1 MRAFVR
7 EILFCALSVA
17 GILLTVTAFGRESL
31 KFEST
36 VHDFGQIL
44 ISDGAVSCRF
54 KATNVS
60 KEDVVIQSVATSCGC
75 TSVKW
80 DHNPIAPGRTTE
92 ISATYTNDE
101 GPYSFDK
108 TLTVKILGED
118 KPVLLHLRGLSQ
130 NVIKSDAEIYT
141 YLYNGVFGLANDNF
155 KCPNLEQGGSRGD
168 QVTVANLSA
177 KPVKVGFTGVTE
189 GLTLDVKPNPIPAK
203 GHATLFYT
211 VSSRPEKW
219 GRNLYSAQPVTDG
232 KVSGKKITVEAFT
245 TENFSG
251 LTAAQKKQGSRP
263 VIAQSTYSFG
273 HKKQGAKL
281 TASFVCENK
290 GASPLVIYKIDSD
303 YSDAVP
309 GAFTK
314 SLAPGA
320 SFTLTVS
327 LDTSNLPKGEALVII
342 TLTTNSPARPIVNL
356 FLAGII
362 D

>member
-1 MRAFVR
+1 MRAFAR
-7 EILFCALSVA
+7 EILFRALSVA

-54 KATNVS
+54 RATNIS
-60 KEDVVIQSVATSCGC
+60 KGDVVIQSVATSCGC

-130 NVIKSDAEIYT
+130 NAIKPDSEIYT
-141 YLYNGVFGLANDNF
+141 YIYNGALGLANDKF

-211 VSSRPEKW
+211 VSSRSDKW
-219 GRNLYSAQPVTDG
+219 GRNLYSAQIVTEG
-232 KVSGKKITVEAFT
+232 KASEKKITIEAFT

-263 VIAQSTYSFG
+263 VFAQSTYSFG

-290 GASPLVIYKIDSD
+290 GAAPLVIHKIDSD
-303 YSDAVP
+303 CSGAVP
-309 GAFTK
+309 VSIK
-314 SLAPGA
+314 APIA
-320 SFTLTVS
+320 SGSSCTLTVP
-327 LDTSNLPKGEALVII
+327 LDTSSLPKGEALVII
-342 TLTTNSPARPIVNL
+342 TLTTNSPSRPIVNL

>member
-1 MRAFVR
+1 MRAFVGK
-7 EILFCALSVA
+7 ILFCALSVA
-17 GILLTVTAFGRESL
+17 GSLFVTVAFGRESL
-31 KFEST
+31 KFEGT

-44 ISDGAVSCRF
+44 ISDGAVSCKF
-54 KATNVS
+54 KATNIS

-80 DHNPIAPGRTTE
+80 DHNPIAPGKTTE

-141 YLYNGVFGLANDNF
+141 YLYNGVFGLADDSF

-168 QVTVANLSA
+168 QTMVANLSA
-177 KPVKVGFTGVTE
+177 KAVKVSFMNVSD
-189 GLTLDVKPNPIPAK
+189 GLSLDVQPNPIPAK

-211 VSSRPEKW
+211 VSSRPDKW

-232 KVSGKKITVEAFT
+232 KASEKKITIEAFT

-263 VIAQSTYSFG
+263 VFAQSTYSFG

-281 TASFVCENK
+281 TATFVCENK

-309 GAFTK
+309 GSVK
-314 SLAPGA
+314 SPVAPG
-320 SFTLTVS
+320 SSCTLTVP
-327 LDTSNLPKGEALVII
+327 LDTSSLPKGETLVIV
-342 TLTTNSPARPIVNL
+342 TLTTNSPTRPIVNL

>member
-7 EILFCALSVA
+7 VILFSALPVA

-54 KATNVS
+54 KATNIS

-80 DHNPIAPGRTTE
+80 DHNPIAPGKTTE

-101 GPYSFDK
+101 GPYAFDK
-108 TLTVKILGED
+108 TLTVKIMGED
-118 KPVLLHLRGLSQ
+118 KPVLLHLRGISQ

-141 YLYNGVFGLANDNF
+141 YLYNGVFGLADDSF

-168 QVTVANLSA
+168 QTTVANLSDKA
-177 KPVKVGFTGVTE
+177 VKVSFMNVSD
-189 GLTLDVKPNPIPAK
+189 GLSLDVQPNPIPAN
-203 GHATLFYT
+203 GHATLYYT
-211 VSSRPEKW
+211 VTARASKW

-232 KVSGKKITVEAFT
+232 MASDKKITVEAFT

-263 VIAQSTYSFG
+263 VFAQSTYSFG

-281 TASFVCENK
+281 TATFVCENK

-320 SFTLTVS
+320 SCSLTVA
-327 LDTSNLPKGEALVII
+327 LDTSNLPKGETLVIV
-342 TLTTNSPARPIVNL
+342 TLTTNSPSRPIVNL

>member
-1 MRAFVR
+1 M
-7 EILFCALSVA
+7 
-17 GILLTVTAFGRESL
+17 LLTETAFGRELL

-44 ISDGAVSCRF
+44 ISDGAVSCSF

-130 NVIKSDAEIYT
+130 NAIKPDSEIYT
-141 YLYNGVFGLANDNF
+141 YLYNGVLGLSNDRL
-155 KCPNLEQGGSRGD
+155 KCPNLEQGGSRGY
-168 QVTVANLSA
+168 QLTVANLSA
-177 KPVKVGFTGVTE
+177 KSVKVGFADVTD
-189 GLTLDVKPNPIPAK
+189 GLALEIRPNPIPAK

-211 VSSRPEKW
+211 VSSRPDKW
-219 GRNLYSAQPVTDG
+219 GRNLYFAQPVTDG
-232 KVSGKKITVEAFT
+232 KASEKKITIEAFT

-263 VIAQSTYSFG
+263 VFAQSTYSFG
-273 HKKQGAKL
+273 HKKQGTKL

-290 GASPLVIYKIDSD
+290 GAAPLVIHKIDSD
-303 YSDAVP
+303 CPGAVP
-309 GAFTK
+309 GSIKAPI
-314 SLAPGA
+314 APG
-320 SFTLTVS
+320 SSCTLTVT
-327 LDTSNLPKGEALVII
+327 LDTSSLPKGEALVII
-342 TLTTNSPARPIVNL
+342 TLTTNSPSRPIVNL